1 MAGPREASLRELL
14 VEVLDRI
21 EEEGP
26 AVLEELCAG
35 HPEHASALR
44 QRIAQLHGFGLMPAG
59 APAVV
64 ASVPERLGGFR
75 LLEKLGGGGMGVVF
89 LAEQEGLRRR
99 VALKLV
105 RPDLLFLG
113 PARERFKHE
122 VEAAARLSHPGIV
135 PVYAGG
141 EEAGIPWYAM
151 ELVRGASLEEVLAAL
166 GGRDPARLAGADL
179 AVAIDNVLAARGPAV
194 VAASDSGL
202 PRGSGS
208 SHGGGTFEGSWSDAC
223 LRVAAAVA
231 EALDHAHERGVLHR
245 DVKPGNIL
253 VTPAGRVQLLDF
265 GLASAEGSDR
275 LTSSGAD
282 LGSLAWMSPEQ
293 VRGEHATLDA
303 RTDVYSLGATL
314 FELLALRTPF
324 ARGGV
329 EDTRRRILE
338 GRPLPLRGLNPAVP
352 RDVETVCLKALEADR
367 TRRYASAA
375 DFAADLRAA
384 LERRPIA
391 ARRPSGAAL
400 AWRWAQRKPA
410 AAAALLLGVL
420 VVVGGPVGYGLV
432 QGRAASTERRL
443 NTDLSAA
450 NASLDQANAELA
462 ARGEQLQ
469 RALAAEQ
476 EERAQAQRSFGRSL
490 SAVDEMLATVG
501 ASDLRDVP
509 AVEPVRRRLLER
521 ALAFYA
527 ELEAERPDRADVRL
541 EQARTHRSMADLQRE
556 LGRTEEAAAL
566 YARAVDELRPLA
578 AAPGA
583 DDNARHACASALAEQ
598 AGLHY
603 VQGHFDDARA
613 AWDESR
619 QRLEPLASQQPPN
632 PVHLHDLAT
641 CLDGLGLCAQ
651 AAGDQEAALDFHR
664 RAAATMEPAARD
676 ASADPVFRALRA
688 ASLQS
693 AAMIAGN
700 LGRADEA
707 RTLFAEAWAT
717 LEALTAGEATRA
729 VRNSA
734 VECATNYGTL
744 LLTGSDRAL
753 AEGVLR
759 RGFELGSGLARDF
772 PQHPDYARR
781 AAVSGMN
788 LVVELVNAGRSA
800 EAEPLAASTRATL
813 ERVVTDHPDRTE
825 TRFYLGYAHT
835 VLAAILLDLG
845 RLDEA
850 HEAAEQGVRRLR
862 EARDAMGGHPSPTA
876 NLAAALYQRA
886 DVEAAASDLT
896 EALASMDEG
905 LALGVMRPDVVFQ
918 GAETFARISRRA
930 RDAERLPPAERDAL
944 RARAE
949 ELALRE
955 LRNSL
960 DQGFEDFERVRTSE
974 EWELVRLRP
983 EYSELE
989 ASRARP

>member
-1 MAGPREASLRELL
+1 MARPREASLRELL

-21 EEEGP
+21 EDEGP
-26 AVLEELCAG
+26 AVLEALCAE

-59 APAVV
+59 TPAAV

-89 LAEQEGLRRR
+89 LAEQEGLGRR

-113 PARERFKHE
+113 PARERFKRE
-122 VEAAARLSHPGIV
+122 VEAVARLSHPGIV

-141 EEAGIPWYAM
+141 EDAGIPWYAM

-179 AVAIDNVLAARGPAV
+179 RMAVEAVLAGRGPAV
-194 VAASDSGL
+194 AEATDAGL

-208 SHGGGTFEGSWSDAC
+208 SHGGGTFDGTWSNAC
-223 LRVAAAVA
+223 LRVAVAVA

-253 VTPAGRVQLLDF
+253 VTPSGRVQLLDF
-265 GLASAEGSDR
+265 GLASAEGSER

-314 FELLALRTPF
+314 FELLTLRTPF

-352 RDVETVCLKALEADR
+352 RDVETVCLKALEVDR
-367 TRRYASAA
+367 ARRYAGAA
-375 DFAADLRAA
+375 DFGADLRAA

-400 AWRWAQRKPA
+400 AWRWSQRKPA
-410 AAAALLLGVL
+410 AAAALVLGAL
-420 VVVGGPVGYGLV
+420 VVLGGPLGYGVV
-432 QGRAASTERRL
+432 QGRAARTEKRL
-443 NTDLSAA
+443 NDDLKLV
-450 NASLDQANAELA
+450 NASLDTANAELA
-462 ARGEQLQ
+462 ERSAELQ

-476 EERAQAQRSFGRSL
+476 AERAQAQRSFGRSL
-490 SAVDEMLATVG
+490 AAVDEMLATVG

-521 ALAFYA
+521 ALTFYA
-527 ELEAERPDRADVRL
+527 ELEAEHPDRADVRV

-556 LGRTEEAAAL
+556 LGRTEEADAL
-566 YARAVDELRPLA
+566 YVQAIAELRALA
-578 AAPGA
+578 AAPDAGHDA
-583 DDNARHACASALAEQ
+583 HHTLASVLGQ
-598 AGLHY
+598 YAGLCY
-603 VQGHFDDARA
+603 VQGRFDDARA

-619 QRLEPLASQQPPN
+619 RLLEPLASQQPPHA
-632 PVHLHDLAT
+632 VHLHDLAT
-641 CLDGLGLCAQ
+641 AFDGLGLCAH

-676 ASADPVFRALRA
+676 TSADPVYRALRA

-693 AAMIAGN
+693 AASMAGN
-700 LGRADEA
+700 LGRVDEA

-717 LEALTAGEATRA
+717 LEALTAGEATRS

-734 VECATNYGTL
+734 VECASNYGTL
-744 LLTGSDRAL
+744 LLTGADRAL
-753 AEGVLR
+753 AESVLR
-759 RGFELGSGLARDF
+759 RGFELGSALARDF
-772 PQHPDYARR
+772 PEHPDYAKR

-788 LVVELVNAGRSA
+788 LVIELVNAGRSA
-800 EAEPLAASTRATL
+800 EAEPLAASTRETL
-813 ERVVTDHPDRTE
+813 ERVVADHPDRTE
-825 TRFYLGYAHT
+825 NRFYLGYAHT

-850 HEAAEQGVRRLR
+850 HAAAEQGVLRLR
-862 EARDAMGGHPSPTA
+862 EARVAMGGHPSPTA
-876 NLAAALYQRA
+876 NLAAAFYQRA
-886 DVEAAASDLT
+886 DVEAAASDLPA
-896 EALASMDEG
+896 ALASMDEG

-918 GAETFARISRRA
+918 GAETFARIARRA
-930 RDAERLPPAERDAL
+930 RDAALPPAERDAL

-955 LRNSL
+955 LRSAI

-983 EYSELE
+983 EYAELE
-989 ASRARP
+989 ASRAP